1 MTILI
6 NIVLR
11 LSQIEVELVGF
22 AASRPGVGPDV
33 DPIVQGSTGKG
44 QGASP
49 HHACR
54 AALFLA
60 AGDASLVSGIEL
72 FVDSGR
78 PQI

>member
-1 MTILI
+1 MGLDNGRRMTILI
-6 NIVLR
+6 NIV
-11 LSQIEVELVGF
+11 IGVELAGY

-33 DPIVQGSTGKG
+33 DRIVQGSTSKG

-60 AGDASLVSGIEL
+60 AGDASLV
-72 FVDSGR
+72 
-78 PQI
+78 